1 MSIFIGGIK
10 SHISTPGQGNTLL
23 DALFR
28 AAQSPASLCTE
39 VMEGC
44 DVSTKVFILMQNKSL
59 GACRLRFIISKME
72 DLLHTPDFFCRGIKT
87 FVLTSQT
94 FITSV
99 HRDAGLWCCPE
110 LWRCRS
116 MRALSRRARR
126 AVGIYVGRQQ
136 TSLSLSPSLSW
147 TRNLLMVVMALF
159 AKCSLGR
166 LVGPSSVGGEGR
178 RKMAQ

>member
-1 MSIFIGGIK
+1 
-10 SHISTPGQGNTLL
+10 
-23 DALFR
+23 
-28 AAQSPASLCTE
+28 
-39 VMEGC
+39 MEGC

-126 AVGIYVGRQQ
+126 AVGIYVARQQ
-136 TSLSLSPSLSW
+136 TSLSLSLSLSLPLLDEELANG
-147 TRNLLMVVMALF
+147 RNGAFRQVLARWRGASENGPMNSNATS
-159 AKCSLGR
+159 ARNIHRATNR
-166 LVGPSSVGGEGR
+166 LTLS
-178 RKMAQ
+178 